1 MQTQNKK
8 SHSTQKLTVFYNSD
22 EISRRVV
29 SLAQE
34 IAEQMRTDNISGDKL
49 IVISLLKGGF
59 VFTADL
65 IRALYSEGIHPQVDF
80 MALSSYGTGKKSS
93 GKVDVISD
101 TRENF
106 KGRHALIVDDILE
119 SGHTLAFVKSLLQK
133 RGAKSVKTVVFLEK
147 PGKREIEIESDFVGF
162 MVPDKFVVG
171 YGLDS
176 AHNFREL
183 PFIAVLGD

>member
-1 MQTQNKK
+1 MQTQIKK
-8 SHSTQKLTVFYNSD
+8 DPPAQKLTVFYNSD

-34 IAEQMRTDNISGDKL
+34 IGEALRAENIASDKL
-49 IVISLLKGGF
+49 IIISLLKGGF

-65 IRALYSEGIHPQVDF
+65 IRALYAEGIHPQVDF
-80 MALSSYGTGKKSS
+80 MALSSYGMGKKSS
-93 GKVDVISD
+93 GKVEIIGD

-119 SGHTLAFVKSLLQK
+119 SGHTLAFVKNLLKK
-133 RGAKSVKTVVFLEK
+133 RGAKSAKTVVFLEK
-147 PGKREIEIESDFVGF
+147 PGKRETEIEADFVGF